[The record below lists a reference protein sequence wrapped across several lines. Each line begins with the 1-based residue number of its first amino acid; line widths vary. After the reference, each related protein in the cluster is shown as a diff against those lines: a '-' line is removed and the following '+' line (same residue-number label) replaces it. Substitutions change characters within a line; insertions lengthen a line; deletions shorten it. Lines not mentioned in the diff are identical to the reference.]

1 MQMVFLVNRAKVF
14 KFRIVFLIG
23 FACISI
29 YFSNVNAAGLIDSTI
44 ASGNNFYMQREYDRA
59 EEQYYRVLE
68 LGYES
73 GDLYYN
79 LGNVYYKQE
88 KLAKAILYYEKA
100 LLLKP
105 GDEDIKQNL
114 TLANSR
120 IVDQIDVI
128 PDFFL
133 KRWVKVIR
141 SLFSADQWAILAL
154 VLFIMS
160 LLSFTIYQLSRGT
173 TVKNAGFS
181 AGFIL
186 LILSGISIMLVF
198 ARVQNIR
205 KHDKAII
212 MIPSVNARSSPD
224 EQSTNVF
231 VLHEGT
237 KVQITDSVQTWKEI
251 RIANGNKG
259 WVTEDALEAI

>member
-1 MQMVFLVNRAKVF
+1 MQTVFAKNSEKVH
-14 KFRIVFLIG
+14 KFRILFLVTFVLMHI
-23 FACISI
+23 F
-29 YFSNVNAAGLIDSTI
+29 YYVDAAGITDSLI
-44 ASGNNFYMQREYDRA
+44 ARGNNFYMERQYDQA
-59 EEQYYRVLE
+59 EQQYYRVLE

-79 LGNVYYKQE
+79 LGNVCYKQE
-88 KLAKAILYYEKA
+88 KLADAILYYEKA

-114 TLANSR
+114 ILANSR
-120 IVDQIDVI
+120 IVDHIDVI

-133 KRWVKVIR
+133 KSWMNVIR
-141 SLFSADQWAILAL
+141 GLFSADQWAVLAI
-154 VLFIMS
+154 VLFLLA
-160 LLSFTIYQLSRGT
+160 LLSFTLYNLSYGT
-173 TVKNAGFS
+173 TVKNVGFS

-186 LILSGISIMLVF
+186 LMFSGISLALMF
-198 ARVQNIR
+198 ARIQNIR
-205 KHDKAII
+205 KHDTAII

-237 KVQITDSVQTWKEI
+237 KVMVTDSVQTWKEI

-259 WVTEDALEAI
+259 WVTEDALKAI